1 MTARRRQDA
10 VLFDLDG
17 VLVDSR
23 AAVAGCINHALRT
36 HGLAEHPQERLHRFI
51 GPPLAIAFS
60 ELTAQPPESA
70 IVAAC
75 VASFRDS
82 YADVSLRETFVVPG
96 IADALIEL
104 AADHRLAVATSKP
117 RAFAEPLLQALGL
130 RRSFDVIAAP
140 DLKVQTEAKAMTIG
154 EALDAL
160 RPVRAVMVGDRAF
173 DIVGAR
179 AHGLPAIGVR
189 WGIGS
194 RDELVS
200 AGADALIN
208 TPRELRAASSRLLAT
223 CPLLS

>member
-1 MTARRRQDA
+1 VTSRRRHDA
-10 VLFDLDG
+10 VVFDLDG

-23 AAVAGCINHALRT
+23 AAVAGCINYALRT
-36 HGLAEHPQERLHRFI
+36 HGLAEHPQDRLHRFI

-60 ELTAQPPESA
+60 ELTDNPPEST

-75 VASFRDS
+75 VASFRDR
-82 YADVSLRETFVVPG
+82 YADASLHETLVVPG
-96 IADALIEL
+96 IADALMDL

-117 RAFAEPLLQALGL
+117 RAFAEPLLQVLGL
-130 RRSFDVIAAP
+130 HRSFDVIAAP

-160 RPVRAVMVGDRAF
+160 RPARAVMVGDRSF
-173 DIVGAR
+173 DIAGAR
-179 AHGLPAIGVR
+179 AHGLPAIGVS

-208 TPRELRAASSRLLAT
+208 TPSELRAASSPLLAS
-223 CPLLS
+223 CRVLC